1 MPVKP
6 HSLEI
11 RFAGED
17 YTPDQPQPDIRVE
30 NFCALLAHG
39 KSKRAAVIL
48 SFPNASK
55 DSASF
60 RASRILSDDRVRDRL
75 AYLRAKIAQ
84 ATATVSPALSQ
95 SVRDSLEDSGGSDAA
110 NAAIDGPSDNLGHQI
125 DKTGHDIDNLGH
137 SNGGGGQNVT
147 PSQKRRSI
155 PPPDLT
161 PAELR
166 RIIAEGARNG
176 NSSAINAAIKILDS
190 QMSAPPQVANPAGLC
205 AILFNGG
212 GGGET
217 LQHIVSRLVSVF
229 GLPEIRAEIDRITM
243 QTIETQ
249 QDSAEKPNLTYSA
262 LCDYDTEGAQP
273 GEHVEGAQAEN
284 GWAGG
289 DHRRHDDAQSCGKAE
304 GGAGGREGGEDGPA
318 EEV

>member
-60 RASRILSDDRVRDRL
+60 RAARVLSDDRVRDRI

-95 SVRDSLEDSGGSDAA
+95 SVRDSMETAGESDAA
-110 NAAIDGPSDNLGHQI
+110 NAALDATSGEPKMFDDSKI
-125 DKTGHDIDNLGH
+125 
-137 SNGGGGQNVT
+137 VRVVE
-147 PSQKRRSI
+147 KRRSV

-176 NSSAINAAIKILDS
+176 NSAAISAAIKLLDA
-190 QMSAPPQVANPAGLC
+190 QMSAPAQVADPAGLC
-205 AILFNGG
+205 SILFNGG

-217 LQHIVSRLVSVF
+217 LPHIVNRLVSIF
-229 GLPEIRAEIDRITM
+229 GLAEISAEIDRIKAQSNLQSIEM
-243 QTIETQ
+243 QIDATNLSATKESAQYATQ
-249 QDSAEKPNLTYSA
+249 SA
-262 LCDYDTEGAQP
+262 LCDDGRGVDGSAPEGTTAAQP
-273 GEHVEGAQAEN
+273 GRAD
-284 GWAGG
+284 AGG
-289 DHRRHDDAQSCGKAE
+289 GGGGE
-304 GGAGGREGGEDGPA
+304 GGDVGAA

>member
-60 RASRILSDDRVRDRL
+60 RASRILSDDRVRDRI

-95 SVRDSLEDSGGSDAA
+95 SVRDSMETAGESDAA
-110 NAAIDGPSDNLGHQI
+110 NAALDSTSGEPKMFD
-125 DKTGHDIDNLGH
+125 D
-137 SNGGGGQNVT
+137 SNIVK
-147 PSQKRRSI
+147 PVSKRRSV

-176 NSSAINAAIKILDS
+176 NSAAINAAIKLLDA
-190 QMSAPPQVANPAGLC
+190 QLSAPPQVADPAGLC

-217 LQHIVSRLVSVF
+217 LQHIAARLFDIFGKQETLSYFASVQLDMDSEQ
-229 GLPEIRAEIDRITM
+229 GNIPLIMRQCDTTA
-243 QTIETQ
+243 Q
-249 QDSAEKPNLTYSA
+249 QEEHSE
-262 LCDYDTEGAQP
+262 QP
-273 GEHVEGAQAEN
+273 SQQPQAQADE
-284 GWAGG
+284 AGP
-289 DHRRHDDAQSCGKAE
+289 AAV
-304 GGAGGREGGEDGPA
+304 GGGGVGGESRTT

>member
-1 MPVKP
+1 MGRKP

-110 NAAIDGPSDNLGHQI
+110 NASLEGPSDNSGHALDNLGHGSDNLGH
-125 DKTGHDIDNLGH
+125 
-137 SNGGGGQNVT
+137 
-147 PSQKRRSI
+147 SQKRRSL

-176 NSSAINAAIKILDS
+176 NSSAINAAIKILDT
-190 QMSAPPQVANPAGLC
+190 QMQSPPQVADPAGLC
-205 AILFNGG
+205 SILFNGG

-217 LQHIVSRLVSVF
+217 LPCIVSRLVSIF
-229 GLPEIRAEIDRITM
+229 GLSEIRAEIDRITA
-243 QTIETQ
+243 QAQAQEHDTQ
-249 QDSAEKPNLTYSA
+249 IKPNETEST
-262 LCDYDTEGAQP
+262 LCDDGHDAQ
-273 GEHVEGAQAEN
+273 GVVASAQAPC
-284 GWAGG
+284 AGSTEADRQG
-289 DHRRHDDAQSCGKAE
+289 E
-304 GGAGGREGGEDGPA
+304 GGALGAGEGGEDGRT

>member
-1 MPVKP
+1 MPTKP

-95 SVRDSLEDSGGSDAA
+95 SVRDSMEAGGESESA
-110 NAAIDGPSDNLGHQI
+110 NASLCATDGEPKMLD
-125 DKTGHDIDNLGH
+125 D
-137 SNGGGGQNVT
+137 SNIVR
-147 PSQKRRSI
+147 PVEKRRGV

-176 NSSAINAAIKILDS
+176 NSSAINAAIKILDT
-190 QMSAPPQVANPAGLC
+190 QMQAPPQVADPAGLC

-249 QDSAEKPNLTYSA
+249 GDSTEKPNATEST
-262 LCDYDTEGAQP
+262 LCDIGTQGAQP
-273 GEHVEGAQAEN
+273 GEHGDGAL
-284 GWAGG
+284 AGG
-289 DHRRHDDAQSCGKAE
+289 QAGVGGGE
-304 GGAGGREGGEDGPA
+304 GEGEGGESRAA

>member
-95 SVRDSLEDSGGSDAA
+95 SVRDSMEAGGESDAA
-110 NAAIDGPSDNLGHQI
+110 NAALDG
-125 DKTGHDIDNLGH
+125 
-137 SNGGGGQNVT
+137 NGGEHKMFDDSNIVRVAE
-147 PSQKRRSI
+147 KRRSV

-166 RIIAEGARNG
+166 RIIAEGARKG
-176 NSSAINAAIKILDS
+176 NSSAINAAIKILDA
-190 QMSAPPQVANPAGLC
+190 QMSAPPQVADPAGLC

-217 LQHIVSRLVSVF
+217 LPHIVSRLVSIF
-229 GLPEIRAEIDRITM
+229 GLSEIRAEIDRITM

-249 QDSAEKPNLTYSA
+249 EDGIEKPNATESA
-262 LCDYDTEGAQP
+262 LCDDGAT
-273 GEHVEGAQAEN
+273 GSGAHGA
-284 GWAGG
+284 GLDGGDGRGHGATGLAGG
-289 DHRRHDDAQSCGKAE
+289 PEASEVAGV
-304 GGAGGREGGEDGPA
+304 GGGEGGESSA
-318 EEV
+318 TEEV

>member
-1 MPVKP
+1 MPTKP
-6 HSLEI
+6 HALEI

-30 NFCALLAHG
+30 NFCALIAHG

-60 RASRILSDDRVRDRL
+60 RASRVLSDDRVRDRI

-84 ATATVSPALSQ
+84 ATASVSPALSA
-95 SVRDSLEDSGGSDAA
+95 SARAALEEDGGR
-110 NAAIDGPSDNLGHQI
+110 SDNLGQSV
-125 DKTGHDIDNLGH
+125 DNSGQEKLDD
-137 SNGGGGQNVT
+137 SNIVGEVK
-147 PSQKRRSI
+147 KRRLA
-155 PPPDLT
+155 PPADLT

-176 NSSAINAAIKILDS
+176 NSSAINAAIKLLDA
-190 QMSAPPQVANPAGLC
+190 QLSAPPQVSDPAGLC

-217 LQHIVSRLVSVF
+217 LPYIASRLFDIFGKQETISYFVSCQSDTKDEQGNIPF
-229 GLPEIRAEIDRITM
+229 IMRP
-243 QTIETQ
+243 
-249 QDSAEKPNLTYSA
+249 
-262 LCDYDTEGAQP
+262 CDTTAQP
-273 GEHVEGAQAEN
+273 SQPNQQPQAQADDA
-284 GWAGG
+284 WPAAGG
-289 DHRRHDDAQSCGKAE
+289 
-304 GGAGGREGGEDGPA
+304 GGGEGGEDARPV
-318 EEV
+318 EV

>member
-95 SVRDSLEDSGGSDAA
+95 SVRDSIEAGGESDAA
-110 NAAIDGPSDNLGHQI
+110 NAAIDA
-125 DKTGHDIDNLGH
+125 TGGDPKMFDD
-137 SNGGGGQNVT
+137 SNIVR
-147 PSQKRRSI
+147 PVEKRRGV

-217 LQHIVSRLVSVF
+217 LPHIVYRLVSIF
-229 GLPEIRAEIDRITM
+229 GLAEIRAEIDRISEQST
-243 QTIETQ
+243 QSIEFKQITNSDQ
-249 QDSAEKPNLTYSA
+249 KGDCATYSA
-262 LCDYDTEGAQP
+262 LCDVGTEGAQ
-273 GEHVEGAQAEN
+273 HVEHG
-284 GWAGG
+284 AGG
-289 DHRRHDDAQSCGKAE
+289 QAGGQA
-304 GGAGGREGGEDGPA
+304 GGAGGGEGGEDA
-318 EEV
+318 RTVEV

>member
-1 MPVKP
+1 MPTKP

-95 SVRDSLEDSGGSDAA
+95 SVRDSLEAAGDSDAA
-110 NAAIDGPSDNLGHQI
+110 NASLCATDGEPKMLD
-125 DKTGHDIDNLGH
+125 D
-137 SNGGGGQNVT
+137 SNIFRPVE
-147 PSQKRRSI
+147 KRRVV

-166 RIIAEGARNG
+166 RIIAEGARKG
-176 NSSAINAAIKILDS
+176 NSSAINAAIKLLDA
-190 QMSAPPQVANPAGLC
+190 QMSSPPQVADPAGLC
-205 AILFNGG
+205 SILFNGG

-217 LQHIVSRLVSVF
+217 LQHIVSRLVSLF
-229 GLPEIRAEIDRITM
+229 GLAEIRAEIDRITM

-249 QDSAEKPNLTYSA
+249 QDSTENQNATQST
-262 LCDYDTEGAQP
+262 LCDDGATVDRP
-273 GEHVEGAQAEN
+273 GMAGPGAADATGGDGSWLPVDAKAE
-284 GWAGG
+284 WAGG
-289 DHRRHDDAQSCGKAE
+289 G
-304 GGAGGREGGEDGPA
+304 EGGESRTT

>member
-1 MPVKP
+1 MGIKP

-60 RASRILSDDRVRDRL
+60 RAARVLSDDRVRDRI

-84 ATATVSPALSQ
+84 ATATVSPTLSQ
-95 SVRDSLEDSGGSDAA
+95 SVRAAMESDLTPDAPEAILGPADGMPKMLDDSNIVRPVE
-110 NAAIDGPSDNLGHQI
+110 
-125 DKTGHDIDNLGH
+125 
-137 SNGGGGQNVT
+137 
-147 PSQKRRSI
+147 KRRSL
-155 PPPDLT
+155 PPHDLT

-166 RIIAEGARNG
+166 RIIAEGARKG
-176 NSSAINAAIKILDS
+176 NSSAINAAIKLLDA
-190 QMSAPPQVANPAGLC
+190 QLSAPPQVADPAGLC

-217 LQHIVSRLVSVF
+217 LQYIVSRLVSVY
-229 GLPEIRAEIDRITM
+229 GLAEITRE
-243 QTIETQ
+243 IERLNAQIVHSQGDMTLG
-249 QDSAEKPNLTYSA
+249 AGTEKATYPI
-262 LCDYDTEGAQP
+262 LCDVAQ
-273 GEHVEGAQAEN
+273 G
-284 GWAGG
+284 GG
-289 DHRRHDDAQSCGKAE
+289 DGQARGETERHVQDGETCAAVSWP
-304 GGAGGREGGEDGPA
+304 GAGGGEGGESSA
-318 EEV
+318 TEEV

>member
-1 MPVKP
+1 MGIKP

-60 RASRILSDDRVRDRL
+60 RAARVLSDDRVRDRI

-95 SVRDSLEDSGGSDAA
+95 SVRDSMEAGGESEAA
-110 NAAIDGPSDNLGHQI
+110 NAALDATNGEPKMFD
-125 DKTGHDIDNLGH
+125 D
-137 SNGGGGQNVT
+137 SNIVRVVE
-147 PSQKRRSI
+147 KRRSV

-176 NSSAINAAIKILDS
+176 NSAAISAAIKILDA
-190 QMSAPPQVANPAGLC
+190 QMSAPPQVADPAGLC

-217 LQHIVSRLVSVF
+217 LPYIVNRLVSIF
-229 GLPEIRAEIDRITM
+229 GLAEISAEIDRIKAQSNM
-243 QTIETQ
+243 QSIEMQKDATNSSATKEPAQYATQ
-249 QDSAEKPNLTYSA
+249 SA
-262 LCDYDTEGAQP
+262 LCDIDAHGAPPGGEGAGPQ
-273 GEHVEGAQAEN
+273 
-284 GWAGG
+284 GG
-289 DHRRHDDAQSCGKAE
+289 GPAE
-304 GGAGGREGGEDGPA
+304 GGGGGEGGESRAA

>member
-1 MPVKP
+1 MPTKP

-95 SVRDSLEDSGGSDAA
+95 SVRDSMEAEGESDAA
-110 NAAIDGPSDNLGHQI
+110 NASLCATDGEPKMLD
-125 DKTGHDIDNLGH
+125 D
-137 SNGGGGQNVT
+137 SNIVGAAK
-147 PSQKRRSI
+147 KRRLA
-155 PPPDLT
+155 PPADLT

-166 RIIAEGARNG
+166 RIIAVGARNG
-176 NSSAINAAIKILDS
+176 NSSAINAAIKLLDA
-190 QMSAPPQVANPAGLC
+190 QMSAPPLVADPAGLC

-217 LQHIVSRLVSVF
+217 LPHIANRLVSIF
-229 GLPEIRAEIDRITM
+229 GLAEIRAEIDRISD
-243 QTIETQ
+243 QSTQ
-249 QDSAEKPNLTYSA
+249 PTECKQITKSEPKDGCATYPILCDTGAQGGPRTDAEDSAQPRPE
-262 LCDYDTEGAQP
+262 EGGP
-273 GEHVEGAQAEN
+273 AE
-284 GWAGG
+284 WAGG
-289 DHRRHDDAQSCGKAE
+289 G
-304 GGAGGREGGEDGPA
+304 EGGESRAA
-318 EEV
+318 EWV

>member
-1 MPVKP
+1 MGRKP

-110 NAAIDGPSDNLGHQI
+110 NASLEAKDGEPKMLD
-125 DKTGHDIDNLGH
+125 D
-137 SNGGGGQNVT
+137 SNIVR
-147 PSQKRRSI
+147 PVEKRRSL

-176 NSSAINAAIKILDS
+176 NSSAISAAIKILDA
-190 QMSAPPQVANPAGLC
+190 QMSAPPQVADPAGLC
-205 AILFNGG
+205 SILFNGG

-217 LQHIVSRLVSVF
+217 LQHIVLRLVSIF
-229 GLPEIRAEIDRITM
+229 GMAEIRAEIDRITA
-243 QTIETQ
+243 QAKAQEHDTQIKHNETE
-249 QDSAEKPNLTYSA
+249 ST
-262 LCDYDTEGAQP
+262 LCDEGHDAQ
-273 GEHVEGAQAEN
+273 GVVASAQAPC
-284 GWAGG
+284 AGSTEADRQG
-289 DHRRHDDAQSCGKAE
+289 E
-304 GGAGGREGGEDGPA
+304 GGALGAGEGGEDGRT